1 MKNSIYY
8 FVSGLI
14 AVLFGVFIILN
25 PNAVVNIAA
34 FLFSVVLLIKG
45 LRTLFNSIRFD
56 SVSSKVSVNGVEINV
71 DSKKRV
77 RKTMYINALISV
89 TVGLIALIISIIAM
103 VNKTSSIMKIVVYIV
118 ASGFLFSGITG
129 IFENRRIKKWTG
141 LEDLIGEKTLFHL
154 IVALVLFVFPSLIG
168 NVFMNI
174 LGALVVAFGVLYFAW
189 GIYLIKAKKTLEK
202 MEKKEAEDVSWKDVD
217 KS

>member
-89 TVGLIALIISIIAM
+89 TVGLVALIISIIAM

-129 IFENRRIKKWTG
+129 ILENRRIKKFYRKHKKKHRKQLTNRYYRNRF
-141 LEDLIGEKTLFHL
+141 K
-154 IVALVLFVFPSLIG
+154 
-168 NVFMNI
+168 
-174 LGALVVAFGVLYFAW
+174 
-189 GIYLIKAKKTLEK
+189 IYLGCSRRGNRRNISRRITR
-202 MEKKEAEDVSWKDVD
+202 
-217 KS
+217 

>member
-56 SVSSKVSVNGVEINV
+56 SGRYGHKTGFA
-71 DSKKRV
+71 KR
-77 RKTMYINALISV
+77 I
-89 TVGLIALIISIIAM
+89 
-103 VNKTSSIMKIVVYIV
+103 
-118 ASGFLFSGITG
+118 
-129 IFENRRIKKWTG
+129 
-141 LEDLIGEKTLFHL
+141 
-154 IVALVLFVFPSLIG
+154 
-168 NVFMNI
+168 
-174 LGALVVAFGVLYFAW
+174 
-189 GIYLIKAKKTLEK
+189 
-202 MEKKEAEDVSWKDVD
+202 
-217 KS
+217 